1 MKSYFVLN
9 YIIEHFCIM
18 LGRNK
23 NSGIV
28 SYLSRVWIPDTA
40 TKYPLVIKLPQSK
53 RIMVLVS
60 FYLLFLT
67 GIIINAA
74 WNTLVNSKKVS
85 EKKIV
90 HRAVICK
97 WA

>member
-1 MKSYFVLN
+1 
-9 YIIEHFCIM
+9 M

-53 RIMVLVS
+53 KIMVLVL

-67 GIIINAA
+67 GSIMNAA

>member
-1 MKSYFVLN
+1 MNCYFVLN
-9 YIIEHFCIM
+9 YKIEHFCGNR
-18 LGRNK
+18 GRNK
-23 NSGIV
+23 NSGKV
-28 SYLSRVWIPDTA
+28 SYFSRVWIPDTA
-40 TKYPLVIKLPQSK
+40 TKYLFVIKLPQSK

-74 WNTLVNSKKVS
+74 WNTLVNSKKES

-90 HRAVICK
+90 HTAVIYK